1 LVAVRPGTRRRIG
14 SWSGSACIV
23 PHARDKRFQTFAW
36 KLTAGDL
43 QIVYASDVAYLT
55 RSLERFCRGA
65 SVLVIDGAMWGRQ
78 IFTHLT
84 IDRALPELCTWKV
97 GRIILT
103 QMGKTLPPHPTL
115 ERQVTARCERAMPAY
130 DGMRLPV

>member
-1 LVAVRPGTRRRIG
+1 M
-14 SWSGSACIV
+14 
-23 PHARDKRFQTFAW
+23 
-36 KLTAGDL
+36 
-43 QIVYASDVAYLT
+43 VYASDVAYLT

-84 IDRALPELCTWKV
+84 IDRALREPCTWQV

-103 QMGKTLPPHPTL
+103 QISKTLSATPDSRATGD
-115 ERQVTARCERAMPAY
+115 RQVRAGDAR
-130 DGMRLPV
+130 L